1 MAVIGG
7 SFTKTP
13 SASGNREDL
22 SDILTI
28 LEPERTPLL
37 SIAKKGKAN
46 GTFFEWQ
53 VDDMSDPAFAGVVE
67 GTDEDSFNDKA
78 ANRAKLG
85 NYIQV
90 FRRNYAVSNIQELV
104 DTAGVDNEFAYAESK
119 AVREMKRDLESA
131 LCSAQD
137 RQQDAGGSTPYK
149 TRGLF
154 KWLDTGAG
162 RPADLGAAFESPAT
176 VSLGGSAFTEANM
189 NGLLQNLYE
198 ANGMPGGQL
207 TLLAGPGLKRDI
219 SDFARQEGTTTALNF
234 QVTQPAESKSI
245 SLVVNMYEGD
255 FGSVAVVPT
264 LFNNRTSGSGTID
277 SNAGLLIDPEYIAV
291 NTLKAESNS
300 ELENKGGGR
309 RGFCEVIAGLAC
321 LSPKAH
327 GTVTA

>member
-1 MAVIGG
+1 MTKSHVAGVTLG
-7 SFTKTP
+7 S
-13 SASGNREDL
+13 NREDL

-37 SIAKKGKAN
+37 SLAKKGKAN

-53 VDDMSDPAFAGVVE
+53 VDDMSQPAFAGVVE
-67 GTDEDSFNDKA
+67 GEDVTSFNNKQQ
-78 ANRAKLG
+78 NRAKLG

-90 FRRNYAVSNIQELV
+90 FRRDYQVSNIQELV
-104 DTAGVDNEFAYAESK
+104 DVAGVDNEFSYAESK

-137 RQQDAGGSTPYK
+137 RQQDNGTDPYK

-154 KWLDTGAG
+154 KWLGEGGQPADVGAG
-162 RPADLGAAFESPAT
+162 FQSVAS

-189 NGLLQNLYE
+189 TGLLQDLYE

-207 TLLAGPGLKRDI
+207 TLLAGPSLKRDI
-219 SDFARQEGTTTALNF
+219 SDFARQEGSTTALNF

-255 FGSVAVVPT
+255 FGNVAVVPS
-264 LFNNRTSGSGTID
+264 LFLNRTSGSATVD
-277 SNAGLLIDPEYIAV
+277 ANAGLLIDPEYIAV

-327 GTVTA
+327 GKVN

>member
-1 MAVIGG
+1 MAM
-7 SFTKTP
+7 TKTH
-13 SASGNREDL
+13 SSGTPIGSNREDL

-37 SIAKKGKAN
+37 SLAKKGKAN

-53 VDDMSDPAFAGVVE
+53 VDDMSEPAFAGELE
-67 GTDEDSFNDKA
+67 GADVTSFTDKA

-90 FRRNYAVSNIQELV
+90 FRRNYQVSNIQELV
-104 DTAGVDNEFAYAESK
+104 DVAGVDNEFSYAESK

-137 RQQDAGGSTPYK
+137 RDQDDGTNPYK

-154 KWLDTGAG
+154 KWLGEG
-162 RPADLGAAFESPAT
+162 GQPADVGTGFQSVAS

-189 NGLLQNLYE
+189 NGLLQDLYE

-207 TLLAGPGLKRDI
+207 TLIAGPGLKRDI

-255 FGSVAVVPT
+255 FGNVAVVPS
-264 LFNNRTSGSGTID
+264 LFLNRTSGSATVD
-277 SNAGLLIDPEYIAV
+277 TNAGLLIDPEYIAV

-327 GTVTA
+327 GKVN

>member
-1 MAVIGG
+1 MAM
-7 SFTKTP
+7 TKTH
-13 SASGNREDL
+13 SSGTPIGSNREDL

-37 SIAKKGKAN
+37 SLAKKGKAN

-53 VDDMSDPAFAGVVE
+53 CDDMSQPAFAGVVE
-67 GTDEDSFNDKA
+67 GTDETSFTDKA

-90 FRRNYAVSNIQELV
+90 FRRNYQVSNIQELV
-104 DTAGVDNEFAYAESK
+104 SVAGVDNEFSYAESK
-119 AVREMKRDLESA
+119 AVRELKRDVESA
-131 LCSAQD
+131 LCSSQD

-154 KWLDTGAG
+154 KWLGEGGQPADVGAG
-162 RPADLGAAFESPAT
+162 FQSVAS
-176 VSLGGSAFTEANM
+176 VSLGGGTFTEANM
-189 NGLLQNLYE
+189 NGLLQDLYE

-207 TLLAGPGLKRDI
+207 TLIAGPGLKRDI

-255 FGSVAVVPT
+255 FGNVAVVPS
-264 LFNNRTSGSGTID
+264 LFLNRTSGSGTID
-277 SNAGLLIDPEYIAV
+277 TDAGLLIDPEYIAV

-327 GTVTA
+327 GKVN

>member
-1 MAVIGG
+1 MAMTKSHVAGVTLG
-7 SFTKTP
+7 S
-13 SASGNREDL
+13 NREDL
-22 SDILTI
+22 SEILTI

-37 SIAKKGKAN
+37 SLAKKGKAN

-53 VDDMSDPAFAGVVE
+53 VDDLATPAFAGVLE
-67 GTDEDSFNDKA
+67 GEDETSFTNQV

-85 NYIQV
+85 NHIQV
-90 FRRNYAVSNIQELV
+90 FRQNYQVSNIQELV
-104 DTAGVDNEFAYAESK
+104 DVAGVDNEFAYAEGK

-137 RQQDAGGSTPYK
+137 RDQDDGTNPYK

-154 KWLDTGAG
+154 KWLGEG
-162 RPADLGAAFESPAT
+162 GQPADIPTDYQSVAS
-176 VSLGGSAFTEANM
+176 VSLGSGSLTESAL
-189 NGLLQNLYE
+189 NGMLQDLYE

-207 TLLAGPGLKRDI
+207 TLLAGPTLKRDI

-245 SLVVNMYEGD
+245 SLVVNLYDGD
-255 FGSVAVVPT
+255 FGSVAITPS
-264 LFNNRTSGSGTID
+264 LFLNRTSGSATVD
-277 SNAGLLIDPEYIAV
+277 TNAGLLIDPEYIAV
-291 NTLKAESNS
+291 NMLKAESSS

-309 RGFCEVIAGLAC
+309 RGFCETIAGLAC

-327 GTVTA
+327 GKIN

>member
-1 MAVIGG
+1 MAMA
-7 SFTKTP
+7 KTTNV
-13 SASGNREDL
+13 SGNREDL

-37 SIAKKGKAN
+37 SLAKKGKAN

-53 VDDMSDPAFAGVVE
+53 VDDMSQPAFGGVLE

-137 RQQDAGGSTPYK
+137 RDQDDGTNPYK

-154 KWLDTGAG
+154 KWLDKGAG
-162 RPADLGAAFESPAT
+162 RPADVGAAFESPAT

-255 FGSVAVVPT
+255 FGNVAVVPT
-264 LFNNRTSGSGTID
+264 LFNNRTSGSATVD
-277 SNAGLLIDPEYIAV
+277 ANAGLLIDPEYIAV

-327 GTVTA
+327 GKVN

>member
-1 MAVIGG
+1 M
-7 SFTKTP
+7 TKTH
-13 SASGNREDL
+13 SSGTPIGSNREDL

-37 SIAKKGKAN
+37 SLAKKGKAN

-53 VDDMSDPAFAGVVE
+53 VDDMSEPAFAGELE
-67 GTDEDSFNDKA
+67 GADVTSFTDKA

-90 FRRNYAVSNIQELV
+90 FRRNYQVSNIQELV
-104 DTAGVDNEFAYAESK
+104 DVAGVDNEFSYAESK

-137 RQQDAGGSTPYK
+137 RDQDDGTNPYK

-154 KWLDTGAG
+154 KWLGEGGQPSDVGAG
-162 RPADLGAAFESPAT
+162 FQSVASVT
-176 VSLGGSAFTEANM
+176 LGGSAFTEANM
-189 NGLLQNLYE
+189 NGLLQDLYE

-207 TLLAGPGLKRDI
+207 TLIAGPGLKRDI

-245 SLVVNMYEGD
+245 SLVVNMYSGD
-255 FGSVAVVPT
+255 FGDVAVVPS
-264 LFNNRTSGSGTID
+264 LFLNRTSGSATVD
-277 SNAGLLIDPEYIAV
+277 TNAGLLIDPEYIAV

-327 GTVTA
+327 GKVN

>member
-1 MAVIGG
+1 MAM
-7 SFTKTP
+7 TKSHVAGVTLD
-13 SASGNREDL
+13 SNREDL

-37 SIAKKGKAN
+37 SLAKKGKAN

-53 VDDMSDPAFAGVVE
+53 VDDLATPAFAGVLE
-67 GTDEDSFNDKA
+67 GEDETSFTNQV

-85 NYIQV
+85 NHIQV
-90 FRRNYAVSNIQELV
+90 FRQNYQVSNIQELV
-104 DTAGVDNEFAYAESK
+104 DVAGVDNEFANAEGK
-119 AVREMKRDLESA
+119 AVRQMKRDIESA

-137 RQQDAGGSTPYK
+137 RDQDDGTNPYK

-154 KWLDTGAG
+154 KWLGEGGQPSDV
-162 RPADLGAAFESPAT
+162 PAAYQSVAS
-176 VSLGGSAFTEANM
+176 VSLGGGSLTESAL
-189 NGLLQNLYE
+189 NGMLQDLYE

-207 TLLAGPGLKRDI
+207 TLLAGPTLKRDI

-245 SLVVNMYEGD
+245 SLVVNLYEGD
-255 FGSVAVVPT
+255 FGSVACVPS
-264 LFNNRTSGSGTID
+264 LFLNRTSGSATVD
-277 SNAGLLIDPEYIAV
+277 TNAGLLIDPEYIAV
-291 NTLKAESNS
+291 NMLKAESSS

-309 RGFCEVIAGLAC
+309 RGFCETIAGLAC

-327 GTVTA
+327 GKIN

>member
-1 MAVIGG
+1 MAMA
-7 SFTKTP
+7 KTTNV
-13 SASGNREDL
+13 SGNREDL

-37 SIAKKGKAN
+37 SLAKKGKAN
-46 GTFFEWQ
+46 GTFFEFQ

-67 GTDEDSFNDKA
+67 GTDESSFTNKQ

-85 NYIQV
+85 NYVQV
-90 FRRNYAVSNIQELV
+90 FRRNYQVSNIQELV
-104 DTAGVDNEFAYAESK
+104 SVAGVDNEFAYAESK
-119 AVREMKRDLESA
+119 AIRELKRDVESA

-137 RQQDAGGSTPYK
+137 RQQDNGSTDPYK

-154 KWLDTGAG
+154 KWLGEG
-162 RPADLGAAFESPAT
+162 GQPADVPAAFQSVAS

-189 NGLLQNLYE
+189 NGLLQDLYE

-255 FGSVAVVPT
+255 FGTVAVVPT
-264 LFNNRTSGSGTID
+264 LFNNRTSGSATID
-277 SNAGLLIDPEYIAV
+277 TNAGLLIDPEYIAV

-309 RGFCEVIAGLAC
+309 RGFAEIICGLAC

-327 GTVTA
+327 GKVN

>member
-1 MAVIGG
+1 MAMA
-7 SFTKTP
+7 KTTNV
-13 SASGNREDL
+13 SGNREDL

-37 SIAKKGKAN
+37 SLAKKGKAN

-67 GTDEDSFNDKA
+67 GEDETSFTNKQ

-90 FRRNYAVSNIQELV
+90 FRRNYQVSNIQELV
-104 DTAGVDNEFAYAESK
+104 DVAGVDNEFSYAESK

-137 RQQDAGGSTPYK
+137 RQQDNGTDPYK

-154 KWLDTGAG
+154 KWLGEGGQPADVGAG
-162 RPADLGAAFESPAT
+162 FQSVAS

-189 NGLLQNLYE
+189 NGLLQDLYE

-207 TLLAGPGLKRDI
+207 TLIAGPGLKRDI

-255 FGSVAVVPT
+255 FGNVAVVPS
-264 LFNNRTSGSGTID
+264 LFLNRTSGSGTID
-277 SNAGLLIDPEYIAV
+277 SDAGLLIDPEYIAV

-327 GTVTA
+327 GKVN

>member
-1 MAVIGG
+1 MAMTKSHVAGVTLG
-7 SFTKTP
+7 S
-13 SASGNREDL
+13 NREDL

-37 SIAKKGKAN
+37 SLAKKGKAN

-53 VDDMSDPAFAGVVE
+53 TDDLATPAFAGVLE
-67 GTDEDSFNDKA
+67 GEDETTFTNQV

-90 FRRNYAVSNIQELV
+90 FRQNYQVSNIQELV
-104 DTAGVDNEFAYAESK
+104 DVAGVDNEFANAEGK
-119 AVREMKRDLESA
+119 AVRQMKRDIESA

-137 RQQDAGGSTPYK
+137 RDQDDGTNPYK

-154 KWLDTGAG
+154 KWLGEGGQPSDV
-162 RPADLGAAFESPAT
+162 PADYQSVAS
-176 VSLGGSAFTEANM
+176 VSLGGGSLTESAL
-189 NGLLQNLYE
+189 NGMLQDLYE

-207 TLLAGPGLKRDI
+207 TLLAGPSLKRDI

-245 SLVVNMYEGD
+245 SLVVNLYDGD
-255 FGSVAVVPT
+255 FGSVAITPS
-264 LFNNRTSGSGTID
+264 LFLNRTSGSAAVDT
-277 SNAGLLIDPEYIAV
+277 NAGLLIDPEYIAV
-291 NTLKAESNS
+291 NMLKAESSS

-309 RGFCEVIAGLAC
+309 RGFCETIAGLAC
-321 LSPKAH
+321 LAPKAH
-327 GTVTA
+327 GKIN

>member
-1 MAVIGG
+1 MSTLTHDGAGVPNV
-7 SFTKTP
+7 S
-13 SASGNREDL
+13 NREDL
-22 SDILTI
+22 SDVLTI

-37 SIAKKGKAN
+37 SLAKKGKAN

-53 VDDMSDPAFAGVVE
+53 VDDLATPAFAGVVE
-67 GTDEDSFNDKA
+67 GTDETVFANQV

-90 FRRNYAVSNIQELV
+90 FRQNYQVSNIQELV
-104 DTAGVDNEFAYAESK
+104 DVAGVDNEFSNAEAK
-119 AVREMKRDLESA
+119 AVRQMKRDLESA

-137 RQQDAGGSTPYK
+137 RQQDAGAGTPYK

-154 KWLDTGAG
+154 KWLGEGGQPADVGAG
-162 RPADLGAAFESPAT
+162 FQSVANVTLAAGASLTESDL
-176 VSLGGSAFTEANM
+176 NQM
-189 NGLLQNLYE
+189 LQDLYE

-207 TLLAGPGLKRDI
+207 TLLAGPSLKRDI
-219 SDFARQEGTTTALNF
+219 SDFARQEGAATALNF

-245 SLVVNMYEGD
+245 SLVVNLYEGD
-255 FGSVAVVPT
+255 FGSVACVPS
-264 LFNNRTSGSGTID
+264 LFLNRVSGNAAVDT
-277 SNAGLLIDPEYIAV
+277 NAGLLVDPEYIAI

-300 ELENKGGGR
+300 ELENRGGGR

-327 GTVTA
+327 GKIN